1 MLIIPAIDLRGGRC
15 VRLSQGDYGRETIYD
30 LDPVEV
36 AQRFAAEGAE
46 IVHVVDLDGA
56 KSGSPANLEVVARI
70 AREGGLPVEFGG
82 GVRTLETARKVLDF
96 GVSRV
101 VVGSKLVQ
109 DADLSAQFFAELGE
123 LVVAGIDA
131 RDGKVATV
139 GWTETSEVTAV
150 ELAQRVERA
159 GCRRI
164 ILTDIARDGEL
175 KGPNLD
181 LLRDVVAAVGIP
193 VIASGGVAVVED
205 LEILRGAF
213 PAGVEGVI
221 VGKAI
226 YENRFTVAE
235 AVAALAR

>member
-15 VRLSQGDYGRETIYD
+15 VRLTQGDYGRETIYD
-30 LDPVEV
+30 LDPVDV

-56 KSGSPANLEVVARI
+56 KSGSPANLEIVARI

-82 GVRTLETARKVLDF
+82 GVRTLETARRVLDH
-96 GVSRV
+96 GVQRV

-109 DADLSAQFFAELGE
+109 DAELSAQFFAELGE
-123 LVVAGIDA
+123 QVVAGIDA
-131 RDGKVATV
+131 REGKVATI

-150 ELAQRVERA
+150 ELALRVETA

-181 LLRDVVAAVGIP
+181 LLRDVVAAVKIP
-193 VIASGGVAVVED
+193 VIASGGVAVVRD
-205 LEILRGAF
+205 LELLRQAF

-226 YENRFTVAE
+226 YENRFTVAQ
-235 AVAALAR
+235 AVAALAG

>member
-1 MLIIPAIDLRGGRC
+1 LLIIPAIDLRGGRC
-15 VRLSQGDYGRETIYD
+15 VRLTQGDYGRETIYD

-56 KSGSPANLEVVARI
+56 KSGSPQNLEIVARI
-70 AREGGLPVEFGG
+70 AAEGGLPVEFGG
-82 GVRTLETARKVLDF
+82 GVRTLETAHRALEA
-96 GVSRV
+96 GVQRV

-109 DADLSAQFFAELGE
+109 DAELSARFFAELGDR
-123 LVVAGIDA
+123 VVAGIDA
-131 RDGKVATV
+131 REGKVATI

-150 ELAQRVERA
+150 ELALRVEAA

-175 KGPNLD
+175 KGPNLE
-181 LLRDVVAAVGIP
+181 LLRDVVSAVKIP

-205 LEILRGAF
+205 LVQLREAF
-213 PAGVEGVI
+213 PAGVEGAI

-226 YENRFTVAE
+226 YENRFTVAQ
-235 AVAALAR
+235 AVAALAG